1 MQWIM
6 VTELYSFAFF
16 APWLVNFEKE
26 KKTVD
31 ALKCVLLNLCF
42 YNAQDMCFCVNLSV
56 RKFAL
61 NGKMIDLKLKDKL
74 VSTALKRNDV
84 CD

>member
-1 MQWIM
+1 MHS
-6 VTELYSFAFF
+6 LFF
-16 APWLVNFEKE
+16 APWLVNLKR
-26 KKTVD
+26 KKSVD
-31 ALKCVLLNLCF
+31 AFKCLLLNVYF
-42 YNAQDMCFCVNLSV
+42 YNTQDMCFCVNLSV